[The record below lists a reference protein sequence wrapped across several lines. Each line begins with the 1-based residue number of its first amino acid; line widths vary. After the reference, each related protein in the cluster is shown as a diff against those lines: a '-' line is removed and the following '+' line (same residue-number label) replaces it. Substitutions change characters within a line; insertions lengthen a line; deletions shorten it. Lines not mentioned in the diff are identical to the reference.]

1 MTFRDVATYSGVLK
15 SMIVQIC
22 LENLS
27 LNKILRMP
35 FSFIN
40 VIFPNGA
47 KAGKT
52 LFILLWVAEEN
63 SD

>member
-1 MTFRDVATYSGVLK
+1 
-15 SMIVQIC
+15 MIVQIC

>member
-40 VIFPNGA
+40 VIFLNGA
-47 KAGKT
+47 KAEKT
-52 LFILLWVAEEN
+52 LFILL
-63 SD
+63 

>member
-40 VIFPNGA
+40 VIFLNGA
-47 KAGKT
+47 KAEKT